1 MANGKLY
8 LTPWLQEVLDAF
20 KSHPSEKTYREILD
34 SPLPERIKS
43 AVRDTYKR
51 WISSVVLLT
60 PRKLNR
66 ERERNI

>member
-1 MANGKLY
+1 MAKRNRY